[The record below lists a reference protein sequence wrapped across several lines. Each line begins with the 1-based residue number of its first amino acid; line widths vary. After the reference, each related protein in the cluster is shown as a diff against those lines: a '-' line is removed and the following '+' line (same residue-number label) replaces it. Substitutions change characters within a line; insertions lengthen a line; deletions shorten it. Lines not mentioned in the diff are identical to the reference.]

1 MPRSK
6 NSSERLFAAVN
17 RERSALIGLAAVIAA
32 CPSVAAARD
41 KPGAPSLTIEPIVAR
56 SLLSPVDEVRRPLTD
71 YRLSPALD
79 SASGQ
84 RARLSVELGK
94 ATVYAI
100 TGRLIRE
107 PAASGPLEPADARLL
122 GKRRDS
128 GKVYG
133 AGVSRSIHGVDLSAT
148 YQFSKAT
155 AGQTE
160 LESESRLNG
169 LGRSHSVRAT
179 ARIRFRP

>member
-1 MPRSK
+1 
-6 NSSERLFAAVN
+6 
-17 RERSALIGLAAVIAA
+17 
-32 CPSVAAARD
+32 
-41 KPGAPSLTIEPIVAR
+41 
-56 SLLSPVDEVRRPLTD
+56 
-71 YRLSPALD
+71 
-79 SASGQ
+79 
-84 RARLSVELGK
+84 LGK

-100 TGRLIRE
+100 TGRLTRE

-155 AGQTE
+155 AVQSE
-160 LESESRLNG
+160 LEGESRLNG